1 MTSRIE
7 VVARVSGRRYWTVGQ
22 KLGML
27 RDAFGS
33 GGSVRTAIER
43 HEISSGLLYT
53 WRKQSMSG
61 ELTGITPVAALP
73 DFAEVRI
80 AAPEQQVALFP
91 PPPLLSP
98 SPGVLG
104 RISIEFPSGIRIN
117 VDAQVDTDALARVL
131 AILPR

>member
-7 VVARVSGRRYWTVGQ
+7 VAARVSGRRYWTVGQ
-22 KLGML
+22 KLRML

-53 WRKQSMSG
+53 WRKQAMSG
-61 ELTGITPVAALP
+61 ELTGITPVAAMP

-80 AAPEQQVALFP
+80 AAPEQQVAFLP
-91 PPPLLSP
+91 PPSP
-98 SPGVLG
+98 SPSPDVSG
-104 RISIEFPSGIRIN
+104 RISIEFPSGIRIS
-117 VDAQVDTDALARVL
+117 VDAQIDAAALARVL
-131 AILPR
+131 AILPQ

>member
-53 WRKQSMSG
+53 WRKQAMSG
-61 ELTGITPVAALP
+61 ELTGITPVAAMP

-80 AAPEQQVALFP
+80 AAPEQQVAFLP
-91 PPPLLSP
+91 PPSP
-98 SPGVLG
+98 SPSPDVSG
-104 RISIEFPSGIRIN
+104 RISIEFPSGIRIS
-117 VDAQVDTDALARVL
+117 VDAQIDAAALARVL
-131 AILPR
+131 AILPQ

>member
-61 ELTGITPVAALP
+61 ELTGITPVVALP

-91 PPPLLSP
+91 PSPLLSP
-98 SPGVLG
+98 SPDVSG

>member
-33 GGSVRTAIER
+33 GGSVRTATEQ

-53 WRKQSMSG
+53 WRKQAMSG

-73 DFAEVRI
+73 HVTEVRI
-80 AAPEQQVALFP
+80 GLVT
-91 PPPLLSP
+91 
-98 SPGVLG
+98 VLCW
-104 RISIEFPSGIRIN
+104 
-117 VDAQVDTDALARVL
+117 
-131 AILPR
+131 